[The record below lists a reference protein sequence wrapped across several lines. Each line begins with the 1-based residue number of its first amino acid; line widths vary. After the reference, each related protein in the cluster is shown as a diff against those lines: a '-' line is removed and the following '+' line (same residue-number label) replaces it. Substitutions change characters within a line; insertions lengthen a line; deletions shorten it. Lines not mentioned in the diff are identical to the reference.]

1 MWLCVTSAELGSQIL
16 SKRSSPATAAEPSPG
31 SRHSPSGDTPQIID
45 PNALIRIRSP
55 AQKSLGE
62 AFGAATGV
70 RRPPGNA
77 DVSSAGVE
85 RRRGRRRSQGGA
97 RATSGVERPRGADWG
112 DRVGGLKG
120 VAYDNDPDDKNQE
133 LTDAARCRQTATVK
147 TPAPTIPLAV
157 RRRPQLG
164 AGATIIPDESWH
176 CVHAHPILPDPRA
189 PSPAARISGWM
200 RHRAGP
206 R

>member
-1 MWLCVTSAELGSQIL
+1 MCLCVTASGTRIPNSL
-16 SKRSSPATAAEPSPG
+16 SRRSSPATAAEPSPG

-55 AQKSLGE
+55 ALKSLGE

-70 RRPPGNA
+70 SAPPGTPTRT
-77 DVSSAGVE
+77 SA
-85 RRRGRRRSQGGA
+85 
-97 RATSGVERPRGADWG
+97 GVERPRGADWG

-133 LTDAARCRQTATVK
+133 LTDADRCRQTATVK
-147 TPAPTIPLAV
+147 TLAPTIPLAV